1 MVNKTVF
8 ILEEWRGSI
17 AEGDWV
23 IKGVFTSETAARGW
37 YLEDKNNRN
46 YYSMELDEI
55 H

>member
-1 MVNKTVF
+1 MVKEVY
-8 ILEEWRGSI
+8 ILEECELWN
-17 AEGDWV
+17 EGDWV